1 VGGGVSTP
9 RRIGLAA
16 LLVVLVAAGWY
27 VFVYLYRW
35 EWNRALVSGII
46 FLAAEVALLGAL
58 VLERLEKLGR
68 RLAHVDHGPN
78 GERVLRRLR
87 EHAPT
92 PARPFAWME
101 PQQTNVF
108 VPVLLGAGVVL
119 SALAWIV
126 DKVAR
131 VTAVSTMERGLAREL
146 ATLRPA
152 PDGLL
157 GERPTDPFAPR

>member
-1 VGGGVSTP
+1 MSTP

-16 LLVVLVAAGWY
+16 LLIVLVAAGWY
-27 VFVYLYRW
+27 VFVYLHRW

-58 VLERLEKLGR
+58 VLDRLEKLGR
-68 RLAHVDHGPN
+68 RLARLDHGPN
-78 GERVLRRLR
+78 GERVLLRLR

-119 SALAWIV
+119 SALAWVV
-126 DKVAR
+126 DRVAR
-131 VTAVSTMERGLAREL
+131 LTAVPTMERGLARKL
-146 ATLRPA
+146 ATLQPA

-157 GERPTDPFAPR
+157 GEPPTDPFAPR

>member
-1 VGGGVSTP
+1 MGGGVSTP

-16 LLVVLVAAGWY
+16 LLIVLVAAGWY
-27 VFVYLYRW
+27 VFVYLHRW

-58 VLERLEKLGR
+58 VLDRLEKLGR
-68 RLAHVDHGPN
+68 RLARLDHGPN
-78 GERVLRRLR
+78 GERVLLRLR

-119 SALAWIV
+119 SALAWVV
-126 DKVAR
+126 DRVAR
-131 VTAVSTMERGLAREL
+131 LTAVPTMERGLARKL
-146 ATLRPA
+146 ATLQPA

-157 GERPTDPFAPR
+157 GEPPTDPFAPR